1 MANCFL
7 FPIRAFALFY
17 LNVAYTA
24 SSPANTHTHILPL
37 YLCSARINTH
47 IKFPSLSLWPS
58 QSVILF
64 IKMCVRALAEETI
77 PLCVGVVCAVWPS
90 HVMPPPQPVTAILPH
105 GAPVRCPCFMPQK
118 RSRKEAN
125 SLEIQRCTGM
135 WWNETAPPRPTRE
148 KKKHKRQK
156 QNQRLHFCK
165 VVDVFSRRW
174 PFLSCL
180 LFSIVCFCG
189 RYLVLRFLWN
199 ITVYDFNSLMC
210 PIWWW
215 QWTRWLSW
223 RAVLWAAPRC
233 CVLFGSECECE
244 SEEEE
249 EAERINHKDRVLG
262 GGRSPPKRMSPAA
275 PTGGPAR
282 GLGGGLSSDDNTCPC
297 YVYITLMLTCNLS
310 AVAAWRQS
318 LRVCTEVATC
328 EFVQYMQV
336 CVRLCPRRNL
346 SVVTPKATRA
356 CTLRQLRRT
365 HKHKGHTHTTTL
377 TCSSS
382 CSPCRHIVPSSA
394 CHSAWRLYSV
404 STFLF

>member
-1 MANCFL
+1 MCARTRWRDHTFVCWGCL
-7 FPIRAFALFY
+7 CR
-17 LNVAYTA
+17 VA
-24 SSPANTHTHILPL
+24 
-37 YLCSARINTH
+37 
-47 IKFPSLSLWPS
+47 
-58 QSVILF
+58 QS
-64 IKMCVRALAEETI
+64 RDA
-77 PLCVGVVCAVWPS
+77 
-90 HVMPPPQPVTAILPH
+90 PQPVTAILPH

-135 WWNETAPPRPTRE
+135 WWNETAPPRPTCE

-249 EAERINHKDRVLG
+249 EAERINHKDRALG
-262 GGRSPPKRMSPAA
+262 GGRSPPKRRSPAA
-275 PTGGPAR
+275 LTGDRPEASGAGCHRMTTHVP
-282 GLGGGLSSDDNTCPC
+282 
-297 YVYITLMLTCNLS
+297 
-310 AVAAWRQS
+310 
-318 LRVCTEVATC
+318 ATC
-328 EFVQYMQV
+328 
-336 CVRLCPRRNL
+336 
-346 SVVTPKATRA
+346 T
-356 CTLRQLRRT
+356 
-365 HKHKGHTHTTTL
+365 
-377 TCSSS
+377 
-382 CSPCRHIVPSSA
+382 
-394 CHSAWRLYSV
+394 
-404 STFLF
+404 